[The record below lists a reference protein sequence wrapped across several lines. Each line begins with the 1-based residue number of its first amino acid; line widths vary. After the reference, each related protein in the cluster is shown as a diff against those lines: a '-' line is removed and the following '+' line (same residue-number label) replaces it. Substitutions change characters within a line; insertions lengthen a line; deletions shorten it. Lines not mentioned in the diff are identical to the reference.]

1 MIGITDQRII
11 IKTSESPIRSDYNH
25 QPSLK
30 EFPYI
35 IRWRDDRCKRC
46 GCCTAVCPMKAIEPT
61 VKVQRIVQSEGP
73 VPTPI
78 TMRRIVHV
86 IEQVRDIERYC
97 TGCGVCSL
105 VCPNGAIEPEY
116 NPQNKFLFYKN
127 KGGEGYKRGGRRN
140 DPSVST
146 LDRLKFTRI
155 SMLTDPALDAGRHE
169 FHVRTLL
176 GRILPPEELPLK
188 TINGKLTVDK
198 NNGKFIPPLR
208 EIFPIMIGSMS
219 VGALSPPMW
228 EGLAMGVAY
237 LNEIEGL
244 PVVMC
249 TGEGGVPPRL
259 LKSRYLKY
267 FILQIA
273 SGYFGWDEIIHALPE
288 MVEDPAGIEIKYGQG
303 AKPGDG
309 GLLMAQKVL
318 KLIANIRGV
327 PQFVDLASPP
337 THQTKY
343 SIEEA
348 VAKMIQSM
356 SMAWGFRVPVY
367 PKISGT
373 KTARAVLNNLARN
386 PYASALSIDGED
398 GGTGAAYNVSMD
410 KMGHPIASN
419 IRECYLDLVKQG
431 KQNELPLI
439 AAGGI
444 GKKGNLAANT
454 AALIM
459 LGASAV
465 SVGKYIMQAT
475 ADCLGDEY
483 NRCNICNTG
492 KCPRGITTQDP
503 KLYRRLDPD
512 KVAERLVEVF
522 RAANVEL
529 KKIFAPMGRSTE
541 LPIGMSDG
549 LSIDD
554 RAMAEKLEISYAC

>member
-1 MIGITDQRII
+1 MEPASQLDH
-11 IKTSESPIRSDYNH
+11 NH
-25 QPSLK
+25 QLSLR
-30 EFPYI
+30 ELPYI

-46 GCCTAVCPMKAIEPT
+46 GRCTAVCPVKAIEPT
-61 VKVQRIVQSEGP
+61 VKILRSVVSEGP
-73 VPTPI
+73 VPEPSAVKKVTY
-78 TMRRIVHV
+78 MV
-86 IEQVRDIERYC
+86 EQVKDINRYC
-97 TGCGVCSL
+97 TGCGTCTL
-105 VCPNGAIEPEY
+105 VCPNEAIEPEL
-116 NPQNKFLFYKN
+116 NPQNKFLHFKN
-127 KGGEGYKRGGRRN
+127 KGGDAYKRGGRRN
-140 DPSVST
+140 DPGIST

-169 FHVRTLL
+169 FRIRTFL
-176 GRILPPEELPLK
+176 GRNLPPEQLPLK
-188 TINGKLTVDK
+188 NVGGKLVIDRD
-198 NNGKFIPPLR
+198 GVFIPPVR
-208 EIFPIMIGSMS
+208 EIYPIMIGSMS

-228 EGLAMGVAY
+228 EGLAMGVTY
-237 LNEIEGL
+237 LNEVEGL

-249 TGEGGVPPRL
+249 SGEGGMPPRL
-259 LKSRYLKY
+259 LKSKFLKY

-273 SGYFGWDEIIHALPE
+273 SGYFGWDEIIHALPD
-288 MVEDPAGIEIKYGQG
+288 MVEDPCAIEIKYGQG

-309 GLLMAQKVL
+309 GLLMAYKVL
-318 KLIANIRGV
+318 KLIAQIRGV
-327 PQFVDLASPP
+327 PMMVDLASPP

-386 PYASALSIDGED
+386 PYAAALSIDGED

-419 IRECYLDLVKQG
+419 IRDCYLDLVKQG

-439 AAGGI
+439 AAGGV
-444 GKKGNLAANT
+444 GKKGNLAANA

-465 SVGKYIMQAT
+465 SIGKYIMQT
-475 ADCLGDEY
+475 AAQCFGDEY
-483 NRCNICNTG
+483 NRCNLCNTG
-492 KCPRGITTQDP
+492 RCPRGITTQDP
-503 KLYRRLDPD
+503 KLYRRLDSD
-512 KVAERLVEVF
+512 KVAERVVEVF
-522 RAANVEL
+522 RTADTEL
-529 KKIFAPMGRSTE
+529 KKVFAPMGRSTE

-554 RAMAEKLEISYAC
+554 KAMAERLQIDYAC